1 MIKQKKYFLLFGL
14 LLFCLVFCLQQVQYQ
29 SKITGQFIFEP
40 DKIKHGHAHASCIV
54 EYPNGDLLV
63 CWYEGKT
70 DKSRDV
76 HIQAARLKNGEE
88 NWTESFLLADTP
100 MLSDN
105 NPCLF
110 IDDKQ
115 RLWLFYYTLLGAPE
129 ESWDTAFLRYK
140 ISSDYMDDSKPIVW
154 EVQNDLPV
162 ISNGLDETV
171 DLLCKE
177 AMEQSK
183 GNPIVKKECDETRLY
198 LKSQL
203 KRRLGWTT
211 RVHPTL
217 LSNGSLI
224 LPMASEIFGV
234 AAMALTSNG
243 GETWQFSETLQGDW
257 VEQPS
262 VFERKDGTLVA
273 YFRDASDRHR
283 IRKSESRDFGLTWAP
298 VENTQFPNPGSGV
311 EVIRLVSGNV
321 GLIYNDCENDPRNTL
336 DVALS
341 DDEGVTWKWK
351 RNIEKA
357 EGQSRFDYPSII
369 QTRDGKIHA
378 TYSYNVE
385 TIKHVVFT
393 EEWIKRNSE

>member
-1 MIKQKKYFLLFGL
+1 MKQVGLLFL
-14 LLFCLVFCLQQVQYQ
+14 SLVFCLQQVQSQ
-29 SKITGQFIFEP
+29 PKITGDFIFQP
-40 DKIKHGHAHASCIV
+40 DKIKHGHTHASCIV
-54 EYPNGDLLV
+54 ECPNGDLLA
-63 CWYEGKT
+63 CWYEGET

-76 HIQAARLKNGEE
+76 HIQAARLKKGNNSWSE
-88 NWTESFLLADTP
+88 TFLLADTP

-110 IDDKQ
+110 VDEQK

-129 ESWDTAFLRYK
+129 EAWDTAFLRYK
-140 ISSDYMDDSKPIVW
+140 ISSDYMDDSKSIIW
-154 EVQNDLPV
+154 KIQNDLPV
-162 ISNGLDETV
+162 VPNGLDETV
-171 DLLCKE
+171 ELLCKQTI
-177 AMEQSK
+177 EQSND
-183 GNPIVKKECDETRLY
+183 NPTAIKECDEAHLF

-234 AAMALTSNG
+234 AMMAMTSDD
-243 GETWQFSETLQGDW
+243 GETWQFSETLLGDW

-283 IRKSESRDFGLTWAP
+283 IRKSESSDFGLTWTP
-298 VENTQFPNPGSGV
+298 VVNTSFPNPGSGV
-311 EVIRLVSGNV
+311 EVIRLANGNIL
-321 GLIYNDCENDPRNTL
+321 LIYNDCEDDPRNTL

-341 DDEGVTWKWK
+341 DDEGMTWKWK

-357 EGQSRFDYPSII
+357 EGQGRFDYPSII
-369 QTRDGKIHA
+369 QARDGKIHA

-385 TIKHVVFT
+385 TIKYVVFD
-393 EEWIKRNSE
+393 EKWIKENSE